1 MNILRAGDK
10 SPMEKGLFKTGIV
23 DLLPVLRFL
32 GRLYN
37 FLNFVIVFSLMQVTM
52 ICRRATYFT
61 DLETIK
67 YYQKTCS

>member
-10 SPMEKGLFKTGIV
+10 SPMQKGLFKTGIV

-37 FLNFVIVFSLMQVTM
+37 FLNFIIIFSLMQVTM
-52 ICRRATYFT
+52 IRRRATHFT
-61 DLETIK
+61 DSETIK